1 MRMVYH
7 SPLGLEPVEVEIV
20 EIDFEKRS
28 ATILL
33 PIDRDTILNVIRREE
48 GMEEILCVQRTVAR
62 EHLRPLPR

>member
-7 SPLGLEPVEVEIV
+7 SPLGFEPVEVDVV
-20 EIDFEKRS
+20 EMDFQKGC

-33 PIDRDTILNVIRREE
+33 PIERDTILNVIRREE
-48 GMEEILCVQRTVAR
+48 GMEEIVCVQRTVAR